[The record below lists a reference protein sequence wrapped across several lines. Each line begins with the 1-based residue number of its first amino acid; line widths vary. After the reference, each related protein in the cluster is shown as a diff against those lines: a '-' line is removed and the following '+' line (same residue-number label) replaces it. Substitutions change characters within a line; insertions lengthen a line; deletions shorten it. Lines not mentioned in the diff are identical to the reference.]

1 MQAVQPLFIYEDVLV
16 TVCCQGRN
24 FTAKYKDVLQPGY
37 TAKPVPLVEPEKNKD
52 ASLPNDLEQGMVIP
66 VVRAEKKQ
74 GFTSPPKVYTEDTL
88 LSAMETAGNK
98 EFEKDTEKKGLGT
111 PATRAAI
118 LEKLVS
124 SGYVQRKGKQ
134 MIPTEDG
141 VAAIRNI
148 PDYLKSASMT
158 AEWENDLLRM
168 ERGEIKPH
176 DFMQGI
182 HGLIDKMLAD
192 LRQIPT
198 VAAASYYN
206 KVNQTLYYT
215 KKIAETENWNLQDIY
230 SDEGKSGTSLRKRD
244 AFKRMMRD
252 AKDQKM
258 DLIICASISRFAR
271 NFSDCMTQIA
281 ALKTMH
287 PAHPIGVYFETEN
300 IYTLNPSS
308 QYSLDIQAL
317 LADWESGN
325 KSRRMILSYD
335 QRIMTGQYPVADLM
349 GYRHTKDGRLV
360 IEPEEAKTV
369 RFIFLAFIQG
379 YNYDQIAAVLT
390 QKKRST
396 LRGRQEWNGMMV
408 ANIMKNERR
417 WGDLEARKSIVV
429 DYKLG
434 KVTKNNGNRCSAYV
448 PEHHEAIVSPEIAR
462 AAHLVASSS
471 KKCGVQDIV
480 VIRQGALKGFVG
492 IHPNWS
498 GINAESI
505 RSLCLSTYLPEEVM
519 KLNDIAEMRAGA
531 TLGKAL
537 QSEYMT
543 VSGTCFINQSSP
555 VMTISKNGIR
565 FSKACHSR
573 LDDCEY
579 VELLYHPILQVVI
592 LRKSNHG
599 FSTAMHWRDDNDVH
613 SVFSARAFSGLVF
626 QTLNWKMNYRYQC
639 RGICRG
645 QGNAKFLIFELD
657 ESRILTGKNQYEQE
671 NCSMNLKCRLY
682 RSKWVQSITVNDVME
697 SGQVVEN
704 PMIGAIPSKNEVQRE
719 LDDLLM
725 SM

>member
-1 MQAVQPLFIYEDVLV
+1 MSQKKK
-16 TVCCQGRN
+16 T
-24 FTAKYKDVLQPGY
+24 TAQSKRPRKAPSNQTGG
-37 TAKPVPLVEPEKNKD
+37 TAW
-52 ASLPNDLEQGMVIP
+52 G
-66 VVRAEKKQ
+66 KK
-74 GFTSPPKVYTEDTL
+74 
-88 LSAMETAGNK
+88 AA
-98 EFEKDTEKKGLGT
+98 
-111 PATRAAI
+111 AAI
-118 LEKLVS
+118 SGKMQSADVKKLILLNFPYIIAFYMVEK
-124 SGYVQRKGKQ
+124 
-134 MIPTEDG
+134 
-141 VAAIRNI
+141 AAWLYRHCNGDTIVDRLMVLFMNFGLAYKS
-148 PDYLKSASMT
+148 YLPSVHPF
-158 AEWENDLLRM
+158 DLLV
-168 ERGEIKPH
+168 
-176 DFMQGI
+176 
-182 HGLIDKMLAD
+182 GLIGA
-192 LRQIPT
+192 
-198 VAAASYYN
+198 
-206 KVNQTLYYT
+206 
-215 KKIAETENWNLQDIY
+215 
-230 SDEGKSGTSLRKRD
+230 
-244 AFKRMMRD
+244 
-252 AKDQKM
+252 
-258 DLIICASISRFAR
+258 
-271 NFSDCMTQIA
+271 A
-281 ALKTMH
+281 ALK
-287 PAHPIGVYFETEN
+287 AVIYFKGKNAKKYRQGEE
-300 IYTLNPSS
+300 YGS
-308 QYSLDIQAL
+308 AR
-317 LADWESGN
+317 WGN
-325 KSRRMILSYD
+325 
-335 QRIMTGQYPVADLM
+335 A
-349 GYRHTKDGRLV
+349 KD
-360 IEPEEAKTV
+360 IEP
-369 RFIFLAFIQG
+369 FIDPVFENNVL
-379 YNYDQIAAVLT
+379 LT
-390 QKKRST
+390 QTERLMMS
-396 LRGRQEWNGMMV
+396 GRP
-408 ANIMKNERR
+408 K
-417 WGDLEARKSIVV
+417 
-429 DYKLG
+429 
-434 KVTKNNGNRCSAYV
+434 
-448 PEHHEAIVSPEIAR
+448 H
-462 AAHLVASSS
+462 
-471 KKCGVQDIV
+471 
-480 VIRQGALKGFVG
+480 
-492 IHPNWS
+492 
-498 GINAESI
+498 AESI